1 MKTNVLLAMSSIINV
16 LVNNVDMKRLY
27 ILLSLLL
34 WSIPNI
40 ANAQFTNFGI
50 RPTTTWEREMR
61 DQNRR
66 NNKFFGES
74 KAYRSDYKNR
84 YTMIYYRHAAE
95 SVTDETTG
103 MTTITWNDGAAY
115 QGQTY
120 YGEIK
125 GVGTMV
131 YPDKSKYVGSW
142 ERDLPNGQGTFQTP
156 EGITFTTTFLNGVP
170 HGKGIIQDVDGRK
183 YTARWK
189 HGELKVKSIKPLEEK

>member
-1 MKTNVLLAMSSIINV
+1 MSSIINV

-40 ANAQFTNFGI
+40 ANAQFTKFGI

-74 KAYRSDYKNR
+74 KAYRSEFKNR
-84 YTMIYYRHAAE
+84 FTTIYYRHAAE

-103 MTTITWNDGAAY
+103 MTTITWEDGAKY
-115 QGQTY
+115 YGQTY
-120 YGEIK
+120 FGEIR
-125 GVGTMV
+125 GIGTII
-131 YPDKSKYVGSW
+131 YPDGSRYCGEW
-142 ERDLPNGQGTFQTP
+142 KKDQPNGNGSFISP
-156 EGITFTTTFLNGVP
+156 EGIAFTGKFKDGIP
-170 HGKGIIQDVDGRK
+170 HGKCVMQDLDGRL
-183 YTARWK
+183 YSARWVR
-189 HGELKVKSIKPLEEK
+189 GVLKEKSIKPLKEE

>member
-1 MKTNVLLAMSSIINV
+1 MNTNELLAMSSIINV

-74 KAYRSDYKNR
+74 KAYRSEFKNR
-84 YTMIYYRHAAE
+84 FTTIYYRHAAE
-95 SVTDETTG
+95 SVTDEATG
-103 MTTITWNDGAAY
+103 MTTIKWEDGAKY
-115 QGQTY
+115 YGQTY
-120 YGEIK
+120 FGEIR
-125 GVGTMV
+125 GIGTII
-131 YPDKSKYVGSW
+131 YPDSSRYCGEWKK
-142 ERDLPNGQGTFQTP
+142 DQPNGNGSFISP
-156 EGITFTTTFLNGVP
+156 EGIAFTGKFKNGVP
-170 HGKGIIQDVDGRK
+170 HGKGVIQDLDGRK
-183 YTARWK
+183 YTARWVR
-189 HGELKVKSIKPLEEK
+189 GVLKEKSIKPYKEE